1 MWWSVILMVG
11 FTTLSGV
18 GDALGF
24 IHAGKVWQNDQ
35 TNGGKPALWSALGF
49 SGGVF
54 MYWLALRYLTGFG
67 IGGPR
72 SKPCSGSGSR
82 LSAWLILTG
91 QFVRWLPVDQVIGVA
106 VLAGI
111 GWLLFRAGG

>member
-1 MWWSVILMVG
+1 MWWSVILMIG
-11 FTTLSGV
+11 FTLLSGA

-35 TNGGKPALWSALGF
+35 IVWREVLWSALGF
-49 SGGVF
+49 SAGVF

-67 IGGPR
+67 IASTEIQTLFWFGITLVGVAV
-72 SKPCSGSGSR
+72 
-82 LSAWLILTG
+82 LSG
-91 QFVRWLPVDQVIGVA
+91 QFVRWHPVDQVVGVA